1 MRRLCQPG
9 AKCLGRSPRGD
20 VWEFKEPLA
29 RITRT
34 AIEGGAVLPDWTL
47 RFRRHFLS
55 LNKHLTTFPGFS
67 DLDAT

>member
-1 MRRLCQPG
+1 MRRLRQPG
-9 AKCLGRSPRGD
+9 AKCLGQSPRGD

-55 LNKHLTTFPGFS
+55 LNEHPTTFSGFPGFE
-67 DLDAT
+67 AT